1 MVTAPGGGVR
11 AAIGTMGGD
20 SQPQI
25 LLQLLCRFLHHG
37 QSPGAAIS
45 APRWTLTGTT
55 GFDTW
60 TAPGGAR
67 VQLEHH
73 APPGWAPGLEQR
85 GHPVVVA
92 DPRSG
97 HGFGHAHLLAATDA
111 GWAGA
116 ADPRAEVGATVGY

>member
-1 MVTAPGGGVR
+1 
-11 AAIGTMGGD
+11 MGGD

-25 LLQLLCRFLHHG
+25 LLQLLCRLLRHG
-37 QSPGAAIS
+37 ASPGEAIS
-45 APRWTLTGTT
+45 AARWTLVGTT

-60 TAPGGAR
+60 TAPGGAA

-73 APPGWAPGLEQR
+73 APAGWQSGLEQR

-92 DPRSG
+92 GPRGG
-97 HGFGHAHLLAATDA
+97 HGFGHAHLIVRAGDDSAH

-116 ADPRAEVGATVGY
+116 ADPRAEVGAAAGY